1 MRAHS
6 VVEKFCRELKKK
18 RLTRKNSLNK
28 QTNKQP
34 FLPFS
39 ENIFTGCPSSPSY
52 ESYTKKKKKDKPW
65 MNVNEKMAMVFD
77 NKNIV

>member
-6 VVEKFCRELKKK
+6 VVEKFCGELNKK

-52 ESYTKKKKKDKPW
+52 ESYTKKKKKAQSHECKW
-65 MNVNEKMAMVFD
+65 ENGYG
-77 NKNIV
+77 IW